1 MKVTLSN
8 YDVITLDALFNKSEN
23 ILNNPEKFLSIKFL
37 WALENNVSKIREAAN
52 NIRDFKQKIDE
63 QYISDEYSTIDEE
76 NQMWRV
82 KPEYLQD
89 YSDKINSLYAE
100 TSDFDFKPIYIEDI
114 EDKDISGEDFQS
126 IKVMLVSREDEEKSE
141 EWLNGNF

>member
-76 NQMWRV
+76 KQMRRV

-126 IKVMLVSREDEEKSE
+126 IKVMLVSRE
-141 EWLNGNF
+141 G

>member
-63 QYISDEYSTIDEE
+63 QYIGDEYSTVDEE
-76 NQMWRV
+76 KQMRRV

-141 EWLNGNF
+141 E

>member
-52 NIRDFKQKIDE
+52 NIRDFKQKLDE
-63 QYISDEYSTIDEE
+63 QYIGDEYSTMDEE
-76 NQMWRV
+76 KQMRRV

-126 IKVMLVSREDEEKSE
+126 IKVMLVSREDE
-141 EWLNGNF
+141 

>member
-63 QYISDEYSTIDEE
+63 QYISDEYSTMDEE
-76 NQMWRV
+76 KQMRRV

-100 TSDFDFKPIYIEDI
+100 TSDFDFRPIYIEDI

-126 IKVMLVSREDEEKSE
+126 IKVMLVSREDEKKSKE
-141 EWLNGNF
+141 

>member
-63 QYISDEYSTIDEE
+63 QYIGDEYSTLDEE
-76 NQMWRV
+76 KQMRRV

-126 IKVMLVSREDEEKSE
+126 IKVMLVSREDE
-141 EWLNGNF
+141 

>member
-8 YDVITLDALFNKSEN
+8 YDVITLDALFNKTEN

-37 WALENNVSKIREAAN
+37 WALENNVSKIRDAAN

-63 QYISDEYSTIDEE
+63 QYIGDEYSTIDEE
-76 NQMWRV
+76 KQMRRV

-141 EWLNGNF
+141 E

>member
-37 WALENNVSKIREAAN
+37 WALENNVSKIRKAAN

-63 QYISDEYSTIDEE
+63 QYIGDEYSTIDEE
-76 NQMWRV
+76 KQMRRV

>member
-76 NQMWRV
+76 KQMRRV

-126 IKVMLVSREDEEKSE
+126 IKVMLVSRE

>member
-76 NQMWRV
+76 KQMRRV

-126 IKVMLVSREDEEKSE
+126 IKIMLVSREDE
-141 EWLNGNF
+141 

>member
-63 QYISDEYSTIDEE
+63 QYIGDEYSTIDEE
-76 NQMWRV
+76 KQMRRV
-82 KPEYLQD
+82 KPEYLQE

-126 IKVMLVSREDEEKSE
+126 IKVMLVSREE
-141 EWLNGNF
+141 

>member
-63 QYISDEYSTIDEE
+63 QYIGDKYSTIDEE
-76 NQMWRV
+76 KQMRRV

-141 EWLNGNF
+141 EW

>member
-63 QYISDEYSTIDEE
+63 QYIGDEYSTVDEE
-76 NQMWRV
+76 KQMRRV

-126 IKVMLVSREDEEKSE
+126 IKVMLVSREDE
-141 EWLNGNF
+141 

>member
-37 WALENNVSKIREAAN
+37 WALENNVSKLREAAN

-76 NQMWRV
+76 KQMRRV

-141 EWLNGNF
+141 E

>member
-63 QYISDEYSTIDEE
+63 QYIGDEYSTIDEE
-76 NQMWRV
+76 KQMRRV

-141 EWLNGNF
+141 E

>member
-8 YDVITLDALFNKSEN
+8 YDVIALDALFNKSEN

-76 NQMWRV
+76 KQMRRV

-141 EWLNGNF
+141 E

>member
-63 QYISDEYSTIDEE
+63 QYISDEYSIIDEE
-76 NQMWRV
+76 KQMRRV
-82 KPEYLQD
+82 KPEYLQE

-126 IKVMLVSREDEEKSE
+126 IKVMLVSREDE
-141 EWLNGNF
+141 

>member
-63 QYISDEYSTIDEE
+63 QYIGDEYSTIDEE
-76 NQMWRV
+76 KQMRRV

-100 TSDFDFKPIYIEDI
+100 TSDFDFKPIYIED
-114 EDKDISGEDFQS
+114 KDISGEDFQS

-141 EWLNGNF
+141 E

>member
-76 NQMWRV
+76 KQMRRV

-89 YSDKINSLYAE
+89 YSNKINSLYAE

-141 EWLNGNF
+141 E

>member
-8 YDVITLDALFNKSEN
+8 YDVITLDALFSKSEN

-63 QYISDEYSTIDEE
+63 QYIGDEYSTIDEE
-76 NQMWRV
+76 KQMRRV
-82 KPEYLQD
+82 KPEYLQE

-126 IKVMLVSREDEEKSE
+126 IKVMLVSREDE
-141 EWLNGNF
+141 

>member
-37 WALENNVSKIREAAN
+37 WALENNVSKIREAAS

-63 QYISDEYSTIDEE
+63 QYIGDEYSTIDEE
-76 NQMWRV
+76 KQMRRV
-82 KPEYLQD
+82 KPEYLQE

-126 IKVMLVSREDEEKSE
+126 IKVMLVSRED
-141 EWLNGNF
+141 

>member
-63 QYISDEYSTIDEE
+63 QYIGDEYSTIDEE
-76 NQMWRV
+76 KQMRRV

-126 IKVMLVSREDEEKSE
+126 IKVMLVSREDE
-141 EWLNGNF
+141 

>member
-63 QYISDEYSTIDEE
+63 QYIGDEYSTMDEE
-76 NQMWRV
+76 KQMRRV

-141 EWLNGNF
+141 E

>member
-76 NQMWRV
+76 KQMRRV
-82 KPEYLQD
+82 KPEYLQE

-141 EWLNGNF
+141 E

>member
-1 MKVTLSN
+1 MKITLSN

-63 QYISDEYSTIDEE
+63 QYIGDEYSTIDEE
-76 NQMWRV
+76 KQMRRV

-100 TSDFDFKPIYIEDI
+100 TSDFDFKPIYIEDV

-141 EWLNGNF
+141 E

>member
-23 ILNNPEKFLSIKFL
+23 ILNNPEKFLSIKFF

-76 NQMWRV
+76 KQMRRV

-141 EWLNGNF
+141 E

>member
-8 YDVITLDALFNKSEN
+8 YDVITLDALFNKTEN

-37 WALENNVSKIREAAN
+37 WALENNVSKIRDAAN

-63 QYISDEYSTIDEE
+63 QYSGDEYSTIDEE
-76 NQMWRV
+76 KQMRRV

-100 TSDFDFKPIYIEDI
+100 TSDFDFRPIYIEDI

-126 IKVMLVSREDEEKSE
+126 IKVMLVSREDEGKSE
-141 EWLNGNF
+141 E

>member
-8 YDVITLDALFNKSEN
+8 YDVITLDALFNKTEN

-76 NQMWRV
+76 KQMRRV

-141 EWLNGNF
+141 E

>member
-63 QYISDEYSTIDEE
+63 QYIGDEYSTIDEE
-76 NQMWRV
+76 KQMRRV

-114 EDKDISGEDFQS
+114 EDKDVSGEDFQS
-126 IKVMLVSREDEEKSE
+126 IKVMLVSREDEGKSE
-141 EWLNGNF
+141 E

>member
-63 QYISDEYSTIDEE
+63 QYIGDEYSTIDEE
-76 NQMWRV
+76 KQMRRV

-126 IKVMLVSREDEEKSE
+126 IKVMLVSRED
-141 EWLNGNF
+141 

>member
-63 QYISDEYSTIDEE
+63 QHIGDEYSTIDEE
-76 NQMWRV
+76 KQMRRV

-141 EWLNGNF
+141 E

>member
-37 WALENNVSKIREAAN
+37 CALENNVSKIRKAAN

-76 NQMWRV
+76 KQMRRV
-82 KPEYLQD
+82 KPEYLQE

-141 EWLNGNF
+141 E

>member
-8 YDVITLDALFNKSEN
+8 YDVITLDALFNKTEN

-37 WALENNVSKIREAAN
+37 WALENNVSKIRDAAN

-63 QYISDEYSTIDEE
+63 QYIGDEYSTIDEE
-76 NQMWRV
+76 KQMRRV

-100 TSDFDFKPIYIEDI
+100 TSDFDFRPIYIEDI

-141 EWLNGNF
+141 E

>member
-76 NQMWRV
+76 KQMRRV

-126 IKVMLVSREDEEKSE
+126 IKVMLVSREDE
-141 EWLNGNF
+141 

>member
-63 QYISDEYSTIDEE
+63 QYIGDEYSTIDEE
-76 NQMWRV
+76 KQMRRV

-114 EDKDISGEDFQS
+114 EDKDISGEDFKS

-141 EWLNGNF
+141 E

>member
-8 YDVITLDALFNKSEN
+8 YDVITLDALFNKTEN

-37 WALENNVSKIREAAN
+37 WALENNVSKIRDAAN
-52 NIRDFKQKIDE
+52 NIKDFKQKIDE

-76 NQMWRV
+76 KQMRRV

-126 IKVMLVSREDEEKSE
+126 IKVMLVSREDEGKSE
-141 EWLNGNF
+141 E

>member
-37 WALENNVSKIREAAN
+37 WTLENNVSKIREAAN

-63 QYISDEYSTIDEE
+63 QYIGDEYSTIDEE
-76 NQMWRV
+76 KQMRRV

-141 EWLNGNF
+141 E

>member
-37 WALENNVSKIREAAN
+37 WALENNVSKIREAAS

-63 QYISDEYSTIDEE
+63 QYIGDEYSTIDEE
-76 NQMWRV
+76 KQMRRV
-82 KPEYLQD
+82 KPEYLQE

-141 EWLNGNF
+141 E

>member
-8 YDVITLDALFNKSEN
+8 YDVITLDALFNKTEN

-37 WALENNVSKIREAAN
+37 WALENNVSKIRDAAN

-63 QYISDEYSTIDEE
+63 QYIGDEYSTIDEE
-76 NQMWRV
+76 KQMRRV
-82 KPEYLQD
+82 KPEYLQE

-100 TSDFDFKPIYIEDI
+100 TSDFDFRPIYIEDI

-141 EWLNGNF
+141 E